1 MDQKSKVFHSCFT
14 KNRDGANCLIGCGEK
29 CLTPTD
35 QPFWKFPEDV
45 SSNVRTRSQ
54 EKEQKKVTKRQFE
67 KYFRYTLHHS
77 LLISPTTTDD
87 HNLIISEILHHLSNI
102 KTAFILQNTKL

>member
-29 CLTPTD
+29 CLTRTD

-45 SSNVRTRSQ
+45 SSGVRTRSQ
-54 EKEQKKVTKRQFE
+54 EKEHKRVTKRQFE
-67 KYFRYTLHHS
+67 KDFRQKDIQRWVNSYKDGSINSDLE
-77 LLISPTTTDD
+77 LEVD
-87 HNLIISEILHHLSNI
+87 
-102 KTAFILQNTKL
+102 ILQDN